1 MDSLREIT
9 RHFDTADYSACT
21 KFMRS
26 SNAMGTVS
34 SALGSHKELARVFL
48 ALMLIDKEK
57 AEMLDETDTIDRVL
71 GRLSS
76 ALKSRVLRED
86 SMPEEVKAATERA
99 KQMFDAWKR
108 RDKDRVVEFLQQR
121 CVATPP
127 SNTGDAAGEDLGSR
141 ETMLGWIESL
151 GGEEARASTE
161 ARCSR
166 RWSEVRADDL
176 PSFIAQTAERAYWD
190 LLYERVEGGDIEGT
204 LFPLLRDLRRGVE
217 ALLAAAPRTRAQF
230 QENFDVDWLLERH
243 RNGSLSRQDVGNY
256 TVYVANVVAQLQAP
270 ADAAEVNE
278 WADGVRTMAVAEAIT
293 MQEYIPT
300 LVPFVREASKHMRTV
315 VERLEA
321 LSAQRV
327 QRESVRK

>member
-9 RHFDTADYSACT
+9 RRFDTIDYSACT
-21 KFMRS
+21 KFMRNRNTTNAVS
-26 SNAMGTVS
+26 QALEASN
-34 SALGSHKELARVFL
+34 ELSRVFL
-48 ALMLIDKEK
+48 ALLLINKEK
-57 AEMLDETDTIDRVL
+57 SEMLNESDTIDRVL
-71 GRLSS
+71 GRLVAS
-76 ALKSRVLRED
+76 LRNRVLRDD
-86 SMPEEVKAATERA
+86 SLPEEVKAATGRA

-108 RDKDRVVEFLQQR
+108 RDKDQVLEFLQQR

-127 SNTGDAAGEDLGSR
+127 EGGDGDLTRNS
-141 ETMLGWIESL
+141 MLQWIEAL
-151 GGEEARASTE
+151 GGEEARQSTE

-176 PSFIAQTAERAYWD
+176 PAFIAQTAERAYWD

-217 ALLAAAPRTRAQF
+217 ALLAAAPRTREQF

-278 WADGVRTMAVAEAIT
+278 WADGVRTMAVAESIP
-293 MQEYIPT
+293 MQEYIPS
-300 LVPFVREASKHMRTV
+300 LVPFVREASAHMRTV
-315 VERLEA
+315 IERLEA

-327 QRESVRK
+327 QREASRK